1 MKSLLDRPDANLQF
15 AGHETFPC
23 RYGWLKKSFDA
34 ICLAED
40 EEARR
45 IAFVPDH
52 AIAEFGVGKNM
63 VASMRHWA
71 LAFGILETS
80 GGRGKAGDMCVTSF
94 GRTIFEEGDPYLER
108 PGSLWALHWRLVSG
122 PGRATAWYYAFNEF
136 NDSIFT
142 KDSLASKLMT
152 RIDDLRD
159 SGRLAGGRVAR
170 RTVERDVECLIR
182 TYLPKAGARAKAED
196 SLECPFAELGL
207 LASLPGVGAVQFR
220 RGPKPT
226 LPDEVFIYALIEFW
240 REHLPSRGSLTIETV
255 THEPGSPGRA
265 FLLDE
270 DSVVERLERIETLG
284 PNLLSWD
291 ESSGLRQVT
300 ARRPVHKID
309 TQKLLAKVFT
319 PAEMAA

>member
-1 MKSLLDRPDANLQF
+1 MRSLLDRPDTRLQF

-34 ICLAED
+34 IHLAD
-40 EEARR
+40 GEEARR
-45 IAFVPDH
+45 SAFVPDH

-71 LAFGILETS
+71 LAFGVLEGS
-80 GGRGKAGDMCVTSF
+80 GGRGKAGETSATDF
-94 GRTIFEEGDPYLER
+94 GRMIFEHGDPYLER
-108 PGSLWALHWRLVSG
+108 PASLWALHWRLVSG

-142 KDSLASKLMT
+142 KDSLASKLV
-152 RIDDLRD
+152 
-159 SGRLAGGRVAR
+159 GRLEGLREAGRLSGGRVAR
-170 RTVERDVECLIR
+170 RTVERDVDCLIR
-182 TYLPKAGARAKAED
+182 TYLPKTGARAKAED

-207 LASLPGVGAVQFR
+207 LAALPGVGAVQFR

-226 LPDEVFIYALIEFW
+226 LPDGVFAYALVAFW
-240 REHLPSRGSLTIETV
+240 REHLPSRGSLTVETIA
-255 THEPGSPGRA
+255 HEPGSPGRA

-284 PNLLSWD
+284 PDLLSWD

-300 ARRPVHKID
+300 ARRPVDGID
-309 TQKLLAKVFT
+309 PHRLLASVFT
-319 PAEMAA
+319 PAEVSA

>member
-1 MKSLLDRPDANLQF
+1 MRSLLDRPDSRLQF

-34 ICLAED
+34 IHLAED

-45 IAFVPDH
+45 VAFAPDQ

-71 LAFGILETS
+71 LAFGILESS
-80 GGRGKAGDMCVTSF
+80 GGRGKAGDPIATPF
-94 GRTIFEEGDPYLER
+94 GRTIFEGGDPYLEH
-108 PGSLWALHWRLVSG
+108 PASLWALHWRLVSG

-136 NDSIFT
+136 NESIFT
-142 KDSLASKLMT
+142 KDTLASKLMS
-152 RIDDLRD
+152 RISDLRD
-159 SGRLAGGRVAR
+159 AGRLAGGRVAQ
-170 RTVERDVECLIR
+170 RTIERDVDCLIR
-182 TYLPKAGARAKAED
+182 TYLPKTGPRAKAED

-226 LPDEVFIYALIEFW
+226 LPDGIFVYALVEFW
-240 REHLPSRGSLTIETV
+240 KEHLPSRGSLTVETV

-270 DSVVERLERIETLG
+270 DSVVERLERIDALG
-284 PNLLSWD
+284 IDMLSWD
-291 ESSGLRQVT
+291 ESSGLRQIT
-300 ARRPVHKID
+300 ARCPVEQMDAQELIER
-309 TQKLLAKVFT
+309 VFA